1 MDASLQRRVQRYGWD
16 KAAPYYE
23 RSWQAQLEPAQT
35 ALLELATLG
44 PRDCIL
50 DVACG
55 TGLVTVRA
63 AAVVDAGRE
72 VVGTDISEH
81 MIAAAR
87 IAARDRG
94 ATNTRFERMDAEDL
108 KFPEG
113 SFDAVLCALGL
124 MYVPEPERA
133 VREFH
138 RVLRPAG
145 RAVAAVWGQR
155 NRCGWAEIFPI
166 VEARVQSDVCPM
178 FFRLGASDGLQQAFA
193 AAGFTNISARRLRT
207 RLHYASAEEACVAA
221 FAGGPV
227 GLAYSRFSDDVKQQV
242 HKEYLVSLESYRQGQ
257 SYAVPAEF
265 VVVAGIK
272 GAPSKTN
279 SVESNPSP
287 RSMEN

>member
-72 VVGTDISEH
+72 VVGTDISEQ
-81 MIAAAR
+81 MVAAAR

-94 ATNTRFERMDAEDL
+94 AANTRFERMDAEDL
-108 KFPEG
+108 QFSEG
-113 SFDAVLCALGL
+113 SFDVVLCALGL
-124 MYVPEPERA
+124 MYVPEPEKA

-138 RVLRPAG
+138 RVLRPGG

-166 VEARVQSDVCPM
+166 VDARVQSDVCPM
-178 FFRLGASDGLQQAFA
+178 FFRLGTGEGLQQAFA
-193 AAGFTNISARRLRT
+193 AAGFTNISARRFGT

-227 GLAYSRFSDDVKQQV
+227 GLAYSRFSADVKQQV
-242 HKEYLVSLESYRQGQ
+242 HKEYLASLEPYRQGQ
-257 SYAVPAEF
+257 AYSVPGEF
-265 VVVAGIK
+265 VLAAGIK
-272 GAPSKTN
+272 GAGFQHQ
-279 SVESNPSP
+279 
-287 RSMEN
+287 

>member
-124 MYVPEPERA
+124 MYVPEPEKA

-138 RVLRPAG
+138 RVLRPGG
-145 RAVAAVWGQR
+145 RAAAAVWGQR

-166 VEARVQSDVCPM
+166 VDARVQSDVCPM
-178 FFRLGASDGLQQAFA
+178 FFRLGTGEGLQQAFA
-193 AAGFTNISARRLRT
+193 AAGFTNISARRFGT

-242 HKEYLVSLESYRQGQ
+242 HKEYLISLEPYRQGRA
-257 SYAVPAEF
+257 YAVPGEF
-265 VVVAGIK
+265 VVAAGTK
-272 GAPSKTN
+272 EA
-279 SVESNPSP
+279 VFQ
-287 RSMEN
+287 RQ